1 MLDDLLDKAQAG
13 PSPPCRMPVSG
24 TPWRT
29 PLLKQPLA
37 LPSVPRDSDKAR
49 LHPALILFHVECA
62 GMKECIRAKVP
73 VLLSGQD

>member
-1 MLDDLLDKAQAG
+1 M
-13 PSPPCRMPVSG
+13 
-24 TPWRT
+24 
-29 PLLKQPLA
+29 KQPLA

-62 GMKECIRAKVP
+62 RMKECIRAKVP